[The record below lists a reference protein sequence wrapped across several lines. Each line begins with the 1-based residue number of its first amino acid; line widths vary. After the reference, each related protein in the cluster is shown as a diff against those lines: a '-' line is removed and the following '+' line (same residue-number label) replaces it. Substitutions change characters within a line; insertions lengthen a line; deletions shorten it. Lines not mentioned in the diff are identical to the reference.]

1 MLFHFRIRG
10 LSGIIESVVP
20 CSHGQTLN
28 RTVVDLHRHQL
39 RFFLAALE
47 HKGEDQHDCHKHE
60 AEHIAVAR
68 TVHEALRGI
77 GTATG
82 RIAGLAQAQQA
93 GQVIPVGEDLPKSFL
108 LCRDK
113 GGKVKVYLSQLST
126 ATLLK
131 RMELGS
137 LTI

>member
-1 MLFHFRIRG
+1 MYLHIG
-10 LSGIIESVVP
+10 ASVV
-20 CSHGQTLN
+20 
-28 RTVVDLHRHQL
+28 
-39 RFFLAALE
+39 
-47 HKGEDQHDCHKHE
+47 
-60 AEHIAVAR
+60 
-68 TVHEALRGI
+68 
-77 GTATG
+77 
-82 RIAGLAQAQQA
+82 
-93 GQVIPVGEDLPKSFL
+93 IPERDLPKSFL

>member
-1 MLFHFRIRG
+1 MYLHIG
-10 LSGIIESVVP
+10 ASVVIP
-20 CSHGQTLN
+20 ERDVLGIF
-28 RTVVDLHRHQL
+28 DL
-39 RFFLAALE
+39 
-47 HKGEDQHDCHKHE
+47 D
-60 AEHIAVAR
+60 
-68 TVHEALRGI
+68 TSS
-77 GTATG
+77 
-82 RIAGLAQAQQA
+82 RITRNFLAQAQQA